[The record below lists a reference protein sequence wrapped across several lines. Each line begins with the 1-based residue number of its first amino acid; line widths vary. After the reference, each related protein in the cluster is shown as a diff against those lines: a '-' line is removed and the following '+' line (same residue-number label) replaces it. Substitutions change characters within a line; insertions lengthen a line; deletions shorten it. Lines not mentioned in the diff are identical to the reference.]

1 MKLYKI
7 LQMDRGIQVKQRN
20 VLIQRTNQGK
30 GLEIRLLCL
39 AAVELDLDAGND
51 QETYVNER
59 FYICN

>member
-1 MKLYKI
+1 
-7 LQMDRGIQVKQRN
+7 MDRGIQVKQRN